1 MNRPVKASSSSNY
14 SFWPT
19 KASVQSPSSSSS
31 STDSLSPA
39 TKKQPI
45 ARSKIPYKIFYPMK
59 SQYES
64 GSMEGDSTDQFDD
77 IDPRTEWIGL
87 TPLDMVQNIV
97 SLAQKSPEFSAGLR
111 GSLRNFLTSDIKCPG
126 ESS

>member
-1 MNRPVKASSSSNY
+1 
-14 SFWPT
+14 
-19 KASVQSPSSSSS
+19 
-31 STDSLSPA
+31 
-39 TKKQPI
+39 
-45 ARSKIPYKIFYPMK
+45 
-59 SQYES
+59 
-64 GSMEGDSTDQFDD
+64 MEGDSTDQFDD